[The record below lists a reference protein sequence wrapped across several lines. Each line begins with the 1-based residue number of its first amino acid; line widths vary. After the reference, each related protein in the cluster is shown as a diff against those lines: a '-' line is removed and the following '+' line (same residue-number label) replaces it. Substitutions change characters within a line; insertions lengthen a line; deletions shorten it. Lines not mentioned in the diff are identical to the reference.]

1 MLTPQHP
8 QKKRYRKLIT
18 SEPNV
23 HVMKLVDTDTN
34 MMAALARWEMNYH
47 VKTEDEWDSKAK
59 REWDEGTN
67 VAAADALIAAVVERD
82 REYMDGKSHCCRF
95 SCVWLNTDDC

>member
-1 MLTPQHP
+1 MLTPQNP

-34 MMAALARWEMNYH
+34 MMAALARWEMNFH
-47 VKTEDEWDSKAK
+47 VKSETEWDNKGK

-67 VAAADALIAAVVERD
+67 VAAADALIAAVVEKD
-82 REYMDGKSHCCRF
+82 REYMGGKSHCCRF
-95 SCVWLNTDDC
+95 SCF